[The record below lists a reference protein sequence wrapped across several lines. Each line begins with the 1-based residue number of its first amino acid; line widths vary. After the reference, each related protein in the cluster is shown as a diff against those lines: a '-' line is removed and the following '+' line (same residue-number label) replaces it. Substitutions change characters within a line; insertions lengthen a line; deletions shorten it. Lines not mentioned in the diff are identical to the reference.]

1 MTHGVYKG
9 NGVVLGKEEILNSEG
24 EMRMAMIEH
33 LNTFNGPVTLGSIP
47 LEWLVGCPVAHFKAK
62 QPENKED
69 ELRAT

>member
-47 LEWLVGCPVAHFKAK
+47 LE
-62 QPENKED
+62 
-69 ELRAT
+69 